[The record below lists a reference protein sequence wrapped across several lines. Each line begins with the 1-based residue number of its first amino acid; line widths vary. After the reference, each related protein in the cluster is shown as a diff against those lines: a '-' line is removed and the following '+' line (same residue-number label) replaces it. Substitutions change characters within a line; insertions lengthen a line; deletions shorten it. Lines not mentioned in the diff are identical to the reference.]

1 MPIEYKFGVPISA
14 LGRMAYAVGAGEA
27 ARKREQEDRERQ
39 MQMMRMQQQQMEA
52 ERNRQFDVWRNQY
65 QHGSAMQRMQADHE
79 WRDNFQHRG
88 QEHER
93 AMFSERADAKLE
105 YDTEMNKIRHDQDQ
119 RMAMLNHANSMEKQ
133 ADYAMRQENNQ
144 EADYWRR
151 KKGTYE
157 TRMRDSLNLEKG
169 RPAWDEFN
177 AQKMKIRAKKTL
189 SEEEKKTQISQIEQQ
204 QYALTLDD
212 AMKKKGLGELGGFED
227 RGSIRVFNM
236 GDGEYK
242 YTPRPGF
249 TMEQYERDHPFKS
262 RIRYDSKNNVY
273 EKSGLVLVD
282 GKFEETWSF
291 DHRGEPTPEERVKRS
306 NEDWKTRTDLMEK
319 YFEAPDLDEGR
330 DWTLKPAGRAALE
343 ASGIHGGSEKSGFV
357 PARKGDRDALI
368 NHAMEKLLGRQ
379 GDSGQAGPGSNE
391 GAGVGRPFSVEGD
404 ISNIGEQ
411 RQADV
416 LAPQPGAAPV
426 ERAAAGERAAAQ
438 APVQAVAEEEVE
450 AVARGLA
457 KDFAGSGQEGQA
469 QFGLHASS
477 IIGGTADFPQ
487 HFPLSEEDRQKRQLA
502 YHQALTQQGQWPRRG
517 ARAQTMAGVPGVEP
531 AYAPAEGTSLF
542 GPGGSIGGPAREAM
556 EHFHRTGGELVAG
569 TERMVEQGMAMGKE
583 KIAKPLG
590 ELGSL
595 PDRVVE
601 EAAGK
606 KERYGA
612 KKASDEKQAA
622 SEKALYKG
630 MMKGTPGLK
639 VQVPKAYSRLTL
651 RDQTVSKVH
660 GREKYEKFSKELR
673 NYAHR
678 LKNNKDASADMKK
691 RLDRIRA
698 RGKDITER
706 ELEDELRVMKMVGR
720 VTGATK
726 KSAAWK
732 SFVYKDQWWF
742 DKAFGT
748 GVYPAGKRSRVT
760 AAKVLKKDV
769 DKWVA
774 GMSRLVKTLE
784 DMGL

>member
-133 ADYAMRQENNQ
+133 ADYAMRQGNNQ
-144 EADYWRR
+144 EADDWRR

-177 AQKMKIRAKKTL
+177 AQKMKIQAKKTL

-212 AMKKKGLGELGGFED
+212 AMKKKGLGEVGGSED

-242 YTPRPGF
+242 YTPLPGF

-319 YFEAPDLDEGR
+319 YFEAPDLEVGR
-330 DWTLKPAGRAALE
+330 DTWTLKPAGRAALE

-438 APVQAVAEEEVE
+438 APAQAVAEEEVE

-469 QFGLHASS
+469 QFGSHDPGMTEA
-477 IIGGTADFPQ
+477 Q
-487 HFPLSEEDRQKRQLA
+487 RQQQRLA
-502 YHQALTQQGQWPRRG
+502 WFR
-517 ARAQTMAGVPGVEP
+517 
-531 AYAPAEGTSLF
+531 APAEGTSLF
-542 GPGGSIGGPAREAM
+542 GPGGSGRELLERKIGGPVRRSM
-556 EHFHRTGGELVAG
+556 ERPGESIAG
-569 TERMVEQGMAMGKE
+569 AKQSWEQGMARAKE
-583 KIAKPLG
+583 KIAKPASKASRP
-590 ELGSL
+590 E
-595 PDRVVE
+595 RVIE
-601 EAAGK
+601 EAAEK
-606 KERYGA
+606 KEKYGA

-678 LKNNKDASADMKK
+678 LKNSKDASADMKK

-732 SFVYKDQWWF
+732 SFVSKDQWWF